1 MIDTIRK
8 SFEKITYPTLSFVGT
23 DLHSGLAR
31 KLDTGEYVSVLL
43 EDHWQTFQEGWEEA
57 IKWLQSKDN
66 PCYTDVISNGGMD
79 PRK

>member
-1 MIDTIRK
+1 MTDPIRK
-8 SFEKITYPTLSFVGT
+8 AFEKITYPTLSFVGT

-31 KLDTGEYVSVLL
+31 KLDTGEYVSDAL

-66 PCYTDVISNGGMD
+66 PRYTDIVSDGGMD